1 MCNIIHFG
9 QFNTHKDM
17 SLSTFLSNPAV
28 AGASAL
34 AGSLF
39 QGINGI
45 MSGVNTKKMIEAQKQ
60 MNQANI
66 ASQERINQQNIDFQQ
81 GINDLM
87 RHDANNAISIKK
99 QDMINAGYST
109 ADPNMQGNSIAQLGS
124 PQLQAPQVESEFNS
138 DMANYQQNA
147 FGSFAQSLLDN
158 ANVLTDIQLKKAQ
171 SREHNRN
178 ADFRERELAWYDV
191 NQAVAYKGALVNIYQ
206 GVTAGDYNKV
216 AADEKVQAIEN
227 LKGQFKLLHEQIIS
241 AKIENKFK
249 PKKLKL
255 EVESMQQSL
264 NNLKATYQ
272 EILSSIRLNSEKVN
286 TEKSAQS
293 LNYSGARLND
303 AKKDTEVSLKN
314 LNISK
319 EQQIK
324 IENGIKEFEKRNSAV
339 KYSFAKYGINY
350 DSSNYF
356 DVAAKYW
363 KMLLDGG
370 NVEVDMLNNLNELN
384 YIQESLGNIISD
396 VPEEMTRNYW

>member
-1 MCNIIHFG
+1 
-9 QFNTHKDM
+9 M
-17 SLSTFLSNPAV
+17 SLSSFLSNPAV
-28 AGASAL
+28 AGASSL
-34 AGSLF
+34 AGTLF

-45 MSGVNTKKMIEAQKQ
+45 MSGINTNKMIKAQKE
-60 MNQANI
+60 MNERNI
-66 ASQERINQQNIDFQQ
+66 ASQEKINQQNIDFQQ
-81 GINDLM
+81 GINDIM

-109 ADPNMQGNSIAQLGS
+109 ADPNMQGNAIAQLGS

-147 FGSFAQSLLDN
+147 IGSFAQSLLDN

-171 SREHNRN
+171 SREHNSN

-191 NQAVAYKGALVNIYQ
+191 NQAVAYKGALANIYQ
-206 GVTAGDYNKV
+206 SVTAGDYNKV
-216 AADEKVQAIEN
+216 AADEKVQTIEN
-227 LKGQFKLLHEQIIS
+227 LKEQFKLLREQVIS
-241 AKIENKFK
+241 AKLDNKFK

-255 EVESMQQSL
+255 EVDSMQQSL

-272 EILSSIRLNSEKVN
+272 EILSVVRLNREKVN

-303 AKKDTEVSLKN
+303 AKKETEVSLKN

-324 IENGIKEFEKRNSAV
+324 IDNGIKEFEKRTAAV
-339 KYSFAKYGINY
+339 KYNFAKYGINF
-350 DSSNYF
+350 DSSNYL
-356 DVAAKYW
+356 DVATKYW
-363 KMLLDGG
+363 KLFMNGD
-370 NVEVDMLNNLNELN
+370 NVEADMLNNLNEVN
-384 YIQESLGNIISD
+384 YMQESLDNIVSD
-396 VPEEMTRNYW
+396 VSDGYIYY